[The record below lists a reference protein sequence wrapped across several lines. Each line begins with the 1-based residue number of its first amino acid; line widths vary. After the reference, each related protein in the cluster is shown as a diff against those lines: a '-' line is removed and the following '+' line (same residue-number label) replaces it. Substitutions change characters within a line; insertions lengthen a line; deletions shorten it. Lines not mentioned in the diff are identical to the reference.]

1 MTEESEQVGGGTK
14 GEGEGGG
21 AKSCRA
27 LWAVVRTLAFTLKK
41 VGAIE
46 ESRQKK
52 DVS

>member
-1 MTEESEQVGGGTK
+1 MTGGSEQTGGGRRGK
-14 GEGEGGG
+14 GEGGE

-27 LWAVVRTLAFTLKK
+27 LRAVVRTLASTLKK

-46 ESRQKK
+46 ESRQRK

>member
-1 MTEESEQVGGGTK
+1 MTGGSEQVGGGRREER
-14 GEGEGGG
+14 EGRG

-27 LWAVVRTLAFTLKK
+27 LWTVVRTLAFTLKK

-46 ESRQKK
+46 EPRQRK